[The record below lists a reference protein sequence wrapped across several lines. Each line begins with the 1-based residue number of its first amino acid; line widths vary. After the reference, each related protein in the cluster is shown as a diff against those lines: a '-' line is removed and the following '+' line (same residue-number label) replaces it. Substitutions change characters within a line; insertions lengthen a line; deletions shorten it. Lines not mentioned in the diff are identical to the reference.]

1 MGEFWDMVEDGII
14 SEDSGEFIGGRG
26 KNHGFRPCVFKTS
39 EVKPCIQHAL
49 NGTDHGMGWSDEPP
63 QPALFF
69 VHDQGVYL
77 MTNAKRTDEE
87 TLRYD
92 FIAYAKGCHPKKD
105 EDFYE
110 EARDLVGGDDF
121 AETIPVTAETLK
133 MCDLYE
139 EMRIKVNSENMSITF
154 NKPKKS

>member
-1 MGEFWDMVEDGII
+1 MCLQDE
-14 SEDSGEFIGGRG
+14 R
-26 KNHGFRPCVFKTS
+26 
-39 EVKPCIQHAL
+39 VKPCVQHAL
-49 NGTDHGMGWSDEPP
+49 TGTDHDMGWSDEPP

-87 TLRYD
+87 TLKYEY
-92 FIAYAKGCHPKKD
+92 IAYAKGCDPKKD

-110 EARDLVGGDDF
+110 EARCLVGGDDF
-121 AETIPVTAETLK
+121 GETIPVNAETLK
-133 MCDLYE
+133 RCDLYE
-139 EMRIKVNSENMSITF
+139 EMRIRVNSKSMSITF